1 MTQPQHRA
9 SGLKKSS
16 PGELDRYKPG
26 ELEKQVQADWDQA
39 KAARAIERQ
48 DRPKYYCLCMFPYP
62 SGKLHMGHVRNYTIG
77 DVLSRYHRMKGYN
90 VLQPMGWDAFGLPAE
105 NAAMANGVPPA
116 KWTNDN
122 IAYMK
127 KQLKS
132 LGFAIDWE
140 RELATCRPDYYR
152 WNQWLFLR
160 MLEKGLVYKTTGL
173 VNWDPVDQ
181 TVLANE
187 QVIDGRGWR
196 TGALIEKREIP
207 MFYMRITAYA
217 DELLAALDHL
227 PGWPERVKV
236 MQANWIGRSEG
247 VEVGF
252 PYEDGSGVLK
262 VFTTRADT
270 LMGATYCA
278 VAAEHPLAA
287 RAAATN
293 PQLAAF
299 VEECKRGPVMEAEL
313 ALQEKRG
320 MPTGLYLIHPLSGDQ
335 LPVWVANY
343 VLMGYGEG
351 AVMAVPAHDQ
361 RDFEFAI
368 RYALPIKCVIQSK
381 TGAYEDTVAPWN
393 DAYAEHGITINSGSF
408 DGLAFQAAVDAIAA
422 ALEQKGVG
430 RKRIQYRL
438 RDWGISR
445 QRYWGTPIPII
456 HCDNCGDVPVP
467 DDQLPVVLPED
478 LVPDGTGNPLA
489 RTPAFV
495 DVRCP
500 KCGGRARRETDTM
513 DTFVDSSW
521 YYLRFACPDNA
532 RAMVDERVSY
542 WMPVDQYIGGIEHAI
557 LHLLYSRF
565 WTKVMR
571 DLGLVKVDEPF
582 TNLLTQGMVLN
593 EIFFR
598 KADGGR
604 VVYYSPADVE
614 LAMDERGQ
622 RIGAKLKT
630 DGHSVE
636 SGGVGTMSKSKN
648 NGIDPQALIDEYGA
662 DTARLF
668 TMFASPP
675 EQTLEW
681 SDAGVEGAFRFL
693 KRLWTF
699 IYDHRAILEQESG
712 RRHGQSGYG
721 YPQDWHRIDPDAAS
735 KRREVHAT
743 LRQINFDFQKF
754 QFNTCVSGAMKIL
767 NAIQNP
773 LGYAPVGSGDIVSP
787 DRARY
792 RQQLL
797 HETVQILLRVLA
809 PITPHVTFYLWREL
823 GCGDDIFTTPWPE
836 VDPAALVQDE
846 IELVLQINGKTRGG
860 VRVPSDASRTTIEDL
875 ARASPVALKYIA
887 GQTVK
892 KVIVV
897 PGRLV
902 NVVV

>member
-1 MTQPQHRA
+1 MTQSPHRA
-9 SGLKKSS
+9 GELKKSNS
-16 PGELDRYKPG
+16 GELDKYKPG
-26 ELEKQVQADWDQA
+26 ELEKQVQADWDQTG
-39 KAARAIERQ
+39 AARATERQ

-77 DVLSRYHRMKGYN
+77 DVLSRYYRMRGYN

-132 LGFAIDWE
+132 LGFAIDWQ

-196 TGALIEKREIP
+196 TSAVVEKREIP

-252 PYEDGSGVLK
+252 PYEDGTGVLK

-299 VEECKRGPVMEAEL
+299 VEECKRGPVTEAEL
-313 ALQEKRG
+313 ALQEKKG
-320 MPTGLYLIHPLSGDQ
+320 VPTGLYVIHPLSGDK

-361 RDFEFAI
+361 RDFEFAV
-368 RYALPIKCVIQSK
+368 RYGLPIKCVIRSQ
-381 TGAYEDTVAPWN
+381 TGAYEDTIAPWN
-393 DAYAEHGITINSGSF
+393 DAYVEHGVTINSGPF
-408 DGLAFQAAVDAIAA
+408 DGLEFQAAVDAIAA
-422 ALEQKGVG
+422 ALEQRGLG

-456 HCDNCGDVPVP
+456 HCGNCGDVPVP
-467 DDQLPVVLPED
+467 DDQLPVLLPED

-489 RTPAFV
+489 KTPAFV

-521 YYLRFACPDNA
+521 YYMRFACPDNA
-532 RAMVDERVSY
+532 RAMVDGRVSY

-571 DLGLVKVDEPF
+571 DLGMAKLDEPF

-598 KADGGR
+598 KADRGR
-604 VVYYSPADVE
+604 VVYYNPADVE
-614 LAMDERGQ
+614 LVMDERGQ
-622 RIGAKLKT
+622 RIGAKLKA

-693 KRLWTF
+693 KRLWSFCMRFSQALAEVGGLSQVLPPEGTQLNEA
-699 IYDHRAILEQESG
+699 HRSA
-712 RRHGQSGYG
+712 R
-721 YPQDWHRIDPDAAS
+721 
-735 KRREVHAT
+735 
-743 LRQINFDFQKF
+743 RQIHRTLQQANYDVGRH
-754 QFNTCVSGAMKIL
+754 QFNTVVSAAMKML
-767 NAIQNP
+767 NVLDDDKLLPHQVVPGIGPREQ
-773 LGYAPVGSGDIVSP
+773 S
-787 DRARY
+787 ARDARNAVY
-792 RQQLL
+792 KEGLS
-797 HETVQILLRVLA
+797 ILLRLLA
-809 PITPHVTFYLWREL
+809 PITPHLSYWQWREL
-823 GCGDDIFTTPWPE
+823 GFGPDVFAQSWPE
-836 VDPAALVQDE
+836 PIQAALEQDQ
-846 IELVLQINGKTRGG
+846 ITMVLQINGKLRGEI
-860 VRVPSDASRTTIEDL
+860 RVPSDADRLVVESNAMQHEAVL
-875 ARASPVALKYIA
+875 RATD
-887 GQTVK
+887 GQIGRIKRV
-892 KVIVV
+892 VVV

>member
-1 MTQPQHRA
+1 MMQPQYN
-9 SGLKKSS
+9 
-16 PGELDRYKPG
+16 PGQ
-26 ELEKQVQADWDQA
+26 LEKQVQADWEQA
-39 KAARAIERQ
+39 KAARAVERK
-48 DRPKYYCLCMFPYP
+48 DHPKYYCLSMFPYP

-77 DVLSRYHRMKGYN
+77 DVLARYHRMKGYN

-160 MLEKGLVYKTTGL
+160 MLEKGLVYKTTGV

-196 TGALIEKREIP
+196 TGALVEKREIP

-217 DELLAALDHL
+217 DELLTALDAL

-247 VEVGF
+247 VEVCF

-313 ALQEKRG
+313 ATQDKKG
-320 MPTGLYLIHPLSGDQ
+320 MPTELYVIHPLSGDK
-335 LPVWVANY
+335 LAVWVANY

-368 RYALPIKCVIQSK
+368 RYRLPIKCVIASK
-381 TGAYEDTVAPWN
+381 TGAYQDTVVPWR
-393 DAYAEHGITINSGSF
+393 DAYAEYGITVNSGPF
-408 DGLAFQAAVDAIAA
+408 DGLEFQAAVDAIAA
-422 ALEQKGVG
+422 ALDKSGLG
-430 RKRIQYRL
+430 RKRVQYRL

-445 QRYWGTPIPII
+445 QRYWGTPIPLIY
-456 HCDNCGDVPVP
+456 CNNCGDVPVP
-467 DDQLPVVLPED
+467 DHQLPVVLPED

-495 DVRCP
+495 EARCP
-500 KCGGRARRETDTM
+500 KCDGRARRETDTM

-521 YYLRFACPDNA
+521 YYIRYACPDNA

-571 DLGLVKVDEPF
+571 DLGLVKLDEPF

-598 KADGGR
+598 KIDTGR
-604 VVYYSPADVE
+604 VVYYNPGDVE
-614 LAMDERGQ
+614 LVVDERGQ
-622 RIGAKLKT
+622 RIGAKLKA
-630 DGHSVE
+630 DGYPVE

-648 NGIDPQALIDEYGA
+648 NGIDPQALIDQYGA

-668 TMFASPP
+668 MMFASPP

-699 IYDHRAILEQESG
+699 VYDYRGILEQQSEG
-712 RRHGQSGYG
+712 RQPQSAYV
-721 YPQDWHRIDPDAAS
+721 YPPDWNRRDPEGAS
-735 KRREVHAT
+735 KRREVHAI
-743 LRQINFDFQKF
+743 LRQVNFDFQKL

-773 LGYAPVGSGDIVSP
+773 LGLQEAVSGEAAYLDGP
-787 DRARY
+787 RY
-792 RQQLL
+792 RQQFV
-797 HETVQILLRVLA
+797 HEAIHILLRILA
-809 PITPHVTFYLWREL
+809 PITPHACFDLWREL
-823 GCGDDIFTTPWPE
+823 GFGDDIFTAPWPE

-846 IELVLQINGKTRGG
+846 IELVLQVNGKMRGNI
-860 VRVPSDASRTTIEDL
+860 RVPSDASRAVIEDL
-875 ARASPVALKYIA
+875 ALTSPTALKYIA

-892 KVIVV
+892 KVVVV